1 MARFDPL
8 SLLIR
13 PKDPGTF
20 EVRSDCMLKLKHD
33 GSMEVCGYTP
43 DEVREILAALREH
56 VRLLSEFA
64 RDVAGSADAVRY
76 VPEGRS

>member
-8 SLLIR
+8 SPLIR

-20 EVRSDCMLKLKHD
+20 EVRSDRSLELRAD
-33 GSMEVCGYTP
+33 GTVEVYGYTP
-43 DEVREILAALREH
+43 DDVQAILTALREH
-56 VRLLSEFA
+56 VRLLADMTHEITG
-64 RDVAGSADAVRY
+64 RADAVRY

>member
-1 MARFDPL
+1 MARLDPL
-8 SLLIR
+8 SLRIR

-20 EVRSDCMLKLKHD
+20 EVRSDRSLKLRAD
-33 GSMEVCGYTP
+33 GTLEVCGYTP

-56 VRLLSEFA
+56 TQAIADLADRLTGH
-64 RDVAGSADAVRY
+64 VDAVRY

>member
-13 PKDPGTF
+13 PKGPGTF
-20 EVRSDCMLKLKHD
+20 EVRSDRSLKLRAD
-33 GSMEVCGYTP
+33 GTVEVCGYAP

-56 VRLLSEFA
+56 LSLLADMTHEITG
-64 RDVAGSADAVRY
+64 RADAVRY